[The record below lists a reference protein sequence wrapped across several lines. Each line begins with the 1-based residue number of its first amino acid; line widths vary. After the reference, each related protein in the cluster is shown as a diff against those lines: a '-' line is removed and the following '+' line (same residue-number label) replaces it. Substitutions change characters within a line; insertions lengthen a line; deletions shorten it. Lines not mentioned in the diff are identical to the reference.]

1 MFKSEDNDKNNIVT
15 SHLQLIGIKSSVM
28 SGDTKAKED
37 ARYIINCN
45 ILRGMSQNCVDLD
58 QCLKYVYCNYSNN
71 CILFIDPLSNNT

>member
-1 MFKSEDNDKNNIVT
+1 MFKSEDNDKNNVVT
-15 SHLQLIGIKSSVM
+15 SHLQLIGIKSSIM

-37 ARYIINCN
+37 ARYIINCK

>member
-1 MFKSEDNDKNNIVT
+1 MELYEFSVSSDTNTKNAKMFKSEDNDKNNVT
-15 SHLQLIGIKSSVM
+15 SHLQLIGIKSSIM

-58 QCLKYVYCNYSNN
+58 
-71 CILFIDPLSNNT
+71 